1 MISRLFILPFIFLIR
16 VYQLMI
22 SPIIG
27 SNCRYLPTCS
37 EYSIESFKSFGLIK
51 GLYLTIKRIGKCHP
65 LGGHGYDPIPSTI
78 ERNKK

>member
-1 MISRLFILPFIFLIR
+1 MISKLFILPFIFLIR
-16 VYQLMI
+16 IYQLI
-22 SPIIG
+22 FSPIIG

-51 GLYLTIKRIGKCHP
+51 GLYFSIKRISRCHP
-65 LGGHGYDPIPSTI
+65 LSGHGYDPIPSPI

>member
-1 MISRLFILPFIFLIR
+1 MINKLFILPFIFLIR
-16 VYQLMI
+16 VYQLII

-51 GLYLTIKRIGKCHP
+51 GLYLTIKRISKCHP

>member
-1 MISRLFILPFIFLIR
+1 MPFIFLIR
-16 VYQLMI
+16 IYQLII

-37 EYSIESFKSFGLIK
+37 EYSIDSLKSFGLIK
-51 GLYLTIKRIGKCHP
+51 GLFISIRRISRCHP
-65 LGGHGYDPIPSTI
+65 LGGHGYDPIPTTI

>member
-1 MISRLFILPFIFLIR
+1 MISKLFILPFIFLIR
-16 VYQLMI
+16 FYQLVI

-65 LGGHGYDPIPSTI
+65 LGGHGYDPIPSKI